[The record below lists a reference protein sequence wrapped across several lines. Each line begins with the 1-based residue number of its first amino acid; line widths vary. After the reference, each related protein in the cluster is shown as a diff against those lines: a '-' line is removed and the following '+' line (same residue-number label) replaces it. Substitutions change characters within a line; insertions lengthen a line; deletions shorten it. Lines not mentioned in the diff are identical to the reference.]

1 MKNVCII
8 FSGGGYGTFTEW
20 CLNYFSD
27 ESFSEMLPFT
37 KTGSSCKFAGN
48 LYNSFAGIVKYV
60 NSDLNYPIV
69 RCHPKTLE
77 DENILDNLKF
87 INQNF
92 KKVIYLSITHKSVAW
107 SINNKFDKLY
117 SKGWIHHSQSTFA
130 KHFKAWGEYSS
141 YKDMEVWEL
150 REFLSFYIYDQHLS
164 ESELLMFPIIMDKFK
179 NFCTINIDELR
190 DNFKETISS
199 LLSYCE
205 LPMIRIDK
213 IEGVYNKWIS
223 HQIHCWKDQLI
234 TNIVNAIINN
244 ESYDWSDTS
253 LSIVD
258 EALVQ
263 YFLRKNNINI
273 KCYKLNSFPTDT
285 DSLRKYIE

>member
-1 MKNVCII
+1 MKNVCIV
-8 FSGGGYGTFTEW
+8 FSGGTYGTFIEW

-27 ESFSEMLPFT
+27 ESFNETLPFT
-37 KTGSSCKFAGN
+37 KTGSSHNFPKYM
-48 LYNSFAGIVKYV
+48 YNNFAGIVKYV
-60 NSDLNYPIV
+60 NSDLNYPTV

-77 DENILDNLKF
+77 DENILDNLEF

-92 KKVIYLSITHKSVAW
+92 KKVIYLSMTSKSVAW
-107 SINNKFDKLY
+107 SINNKFDKTY
-117 SKGWIHHSQSTFA
+117 SEGWIQHCESMFV
-130 KHFKAWGEYSS
+130 KHFKSWGEYSS

-164 ESELLMFPIIMDKFK
+164 ENELLLFPYIIDKFK
-179 NFCTINIDELR
+179 NFRTINIDELR
-190 DNFKETISS
+190 DNFKETILS

-205 LPMIRIDK
+205 LPIVRIDK
-213 IEGVYNKWIS
+213 IEDVYNKWIS
-223 HQIHCWKDQLI
+223 HQIHCRKDQLI

-263 YFLRKNNINI
+263 YYLRKNNINI
-273 KCYKLNSFPTDT
+273 KCYKLNIFPTDT
-285 DSLRKYIE
+285 NSLRKYIE